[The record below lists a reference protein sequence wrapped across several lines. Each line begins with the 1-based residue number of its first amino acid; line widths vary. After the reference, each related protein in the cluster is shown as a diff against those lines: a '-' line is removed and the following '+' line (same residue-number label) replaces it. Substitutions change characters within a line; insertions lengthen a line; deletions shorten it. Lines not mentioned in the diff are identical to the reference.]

1 MASVGVDRAA
11 LPIPDPPSRGPDV
24 FDARTA
30 DLGHD
35 SASPVSDGCTPEESV
50 LTGAV
55 NCVQLDVEDA
65 AADIDHLISLDE
77 RLRVATAR
85 Q

>member
-11 LPIPDPPSRGPDV
+11 LPIPDPPSRGPDI

-30 DLGHD
+30 
-35 SASPVSDGCTPEESV
+35 P
-50 LTGAV
+50 
-55 NCVQLDVEDA
+55 
-65 AADIDHLISLDE
+65 DE